1 MVRYSLALSCL
12 LLAGWTQPAGNLIA
26 APAPETATAISV
38 VMKSAASPE
47 VRFGPAETTGQLTD
61 FDEPMVASLEA
72 PAKQFEKALEAL
84 GKDED
89 DSKADT
95 PAVISD
101 ADFATS
107 GDALTSLDAVA
118 QGFAIVEAEQ
128 IPLPPRRAVP
138 HSEVCEA
145 LASAAANNDLPT
157 PFLIRLI
164 WQESGFNQNAVSP
177 VGAQGVAQFMPSTA
191 AEHGL
196 LDPFNPLQAVRASAR
211 FLRDLVQ
218 QFGNVG
224 FAAAAYNAGPGRVQA
239 WLNKKANLPAET
251 RNYVERITGLK
262 PEQWKGRNAAAQVK
276 VPPRAPCQREAGLY
290 AASGPDHIPLPP
302 TQAKAGAVVATTTK
316 SQPSKAGASKT
327 AKAAAKAAV
336 DAKAVTKTVSAKTAH
351 KSDKKPASKTT
362 AKPADATP
370 HKVAQVPTKPAPKA
384 HGKKVKYADADGE
397 S

>member
-12 LLAGWTQPAGNLIA
+12 LLAGWTEPAGIFS
-26 APAPETATAISV
+26 APAAPETATAISV
-38 VMKSAASPE
+38 VTKNAATAE

-61 FDEPMVASLEA
+61 FDEPMVASLESTNSGGT
-72 PAKQFEKALEAL
+72 PIKEDEKS
-84 GKDED
+84 DEPTVNA
-89 DSKADT
+89 DS
-95 PAVISD
+95 
-101 ADFATS
+101 DFATS
-107 GDALTSLDAVA
+107 GDSLASLDAVA
-118 QGFAIVEAEQ
+118 DGFALAEAER

-177 VGAQGVAQFMPSTA
+177 VGAQGVAQFMPQTA

-211 FLRDLVQ
+211 FLRGLVE
-218 QFGNVG
+218 QFGNIG

-239 WLNKKANLPAET
+239 WLSKKASLPAET

-262 PEQWKGRNAAAQVK
+262 PEQWKGRTVAAQVR

-290 AASGPDHIPLPP
+290 AANGPDHIPLPP
-302 TQAKAGAVVATTTK
+302 TQAKAAPVVAAASK
-316 SQPSKAGASKT
+316 SAPAKAGASKVAT
-327 AKAAAKAAV
+327 VAKTAAKAA
-336 DAKAVTKTVSAKTAH
+336 DAKAVTKTVSAKTAS
-351 KSDKKPASKTT
+351 KADKKPVARS
-362 AKPADATP
+362 ATKATEAIP
-370 HKVAQVPTKPAPKA
+370 HKVAQAPVKA
-384 HGKKVKYADADGE
+384 NPSKVHGKKLKYADADGE

>member
-12 LLAGWTQPAGNLIA
+12 LLTGWTEPAGIFSTTRPLDA
-26 APAPETATAISV
+26 STAMSV
-38 VMKSAASPE
+38 VTKTTTPAE
-47 VRFGPAETTGQLTD
+47 LRFGPAETTGQLTD
-61 FDEPMVASLEA
+61 FDEPMVASLESPTA
-72 PAKQFEKALEAL
+72 QFEKALDAL
-84 GKDED
+84 SKGEDDGKDD
-89 DSKADT
+89 TQAVVSDS
-95 PAVISD
+95 
-101 ADFATS
+101 DFASS
-107 GDALTSLDAVA
+107 GDALASLDAVSDEY
-118 QGFAIVEAEQ
+118 GLTSED

-191 AEHGL
+191 ASRGL

-211 FLRDLVQ
+211 FLRDLVE
-218 QFGNVG
+218 QFGNIG

-239 WLNKKANLPAET
+239 WLNKRATLPTET

-262 PEQWKGRNAAAQVK
+262 PEQWKGRTAAAQVK

-290 AASGPDHIPLPP
+290 AANGPDHIPLPP
-302 TQAKAGAVVATTTK
+302 TQEKNEPVVTAAKTA
-316 SQPSKAGASKT
+316 PSKT
-327 AKAAAKAAV
+327 AAAHKTANATKPAATKAA
-336 DAKAVTKTVSAKTAH
+336 DAKAVTKTVSAKAAH
-351 KSDKKPASKTT
+351 RADKKIT
-362 AKPADATP
+362 AKPTGSVP
-370 HKVAQVPTKPAPKA
+370 HKVAQASVKASASKP